1 MIGKVSRDASPG
13 ALMQVLG
20 KGGTPFGWGL
30 WNHRS
35 NMPLR
40 IVSHSLED
48 LDESFFDDAIRRAA
62 VLRREIHKLDTAL
75 SPLSDPLNGAPKR
88 PTPKAN
94 F

>member
-1 MIGKVSRDASPG
+1 M
-13 ALMQVLG
+13 LG
-20 KGGTPFGWGL
+20 KEGTPFGWGL

-48 LDESFFDDAIRRAA
+48 LDESFFDDA
-62 VLRREIHKLDTAL
+62 VPPCSDGKSTNSTPPFHP
-75 SPLSDPLNGAPKR
+75 SPPPSNGTPKR

-94 F
+94 FLAIA